1 MLRKLIL
8 SSALAVAA
16 TSAAFAEDMKMEDV
30 PANVRAV
37 ALEAAG
43 GLPLQSVAFDLDG
56 GTATYEFKTKT
67 ERGTQLEIDVDAT
80 GEIEE
85 IEEEI
90 TLQDVPGVVTDLLA
104 VHFPNI
110 QPTFIERSTR
120 ASMAVWYEFEAT
132 KDGRE
137 YDIEV
142 RADGRVILIQDD
154 TAG

>member
-1 MLRKLIL
+1 MLRTFLL
-8 SSALAVAA
+8 SATLAVAA
-16 TSAAFAEDMKMEDV
+16 APAFAEDLKMQDV

-43 GLPLQSVAFDLDG
+43 GLPLESVALDLDG

-67 ERGTQLEIDVDAT
+67 VRGTKLEIDVTPDS
-80 GEIEE
+80 EIEE

-90 TLQDVPGVVTDLLA
+90 ALQDVPGAVTELLA
-104 VHFPNI
+104 VHFPSV
-110 QPTFIERSTR
+110 QPTFVERSTR
-120 ASMAVWYEFEAT
+120 GTMAVWYEFEVT